1 MRRSKQGLGR
11 EFKTENRG
19 LRFGIRFSS
28 ILGQQSKSS
37 RRLLYRYMTQTC
49 RQSEE
54 CCPNESVRA
63 AGLMIA
69 RYRDSLDCTLGLP
82 EWQDGIAAL
91 VEELDL
97 PRQRQGISSMQ
108 ALRALPIESK
118 RELVDRLLKSPKARL
133 KTASARTLIRAWGV
147 SGFSLK
153 NASLPST
160 KWADLKQRLSIRQAT
175 SYRSYK
181 NAQSYLY
188 TEFEYI
194 PKQAAREMCRIPSRQ
209 EDCQQEGS
217 LGLLQAIDRIQPDK
231 SFASYAFSWAR
242 RRVRNYLMTCHLPV
256 TAPVNVVSKL
266 SIADSRSA
274 ESATATPLLA
284 QSIACLQQPHIE
296 FTDDLATESWRLDQE
311 TQSAESP
318 LTTAIKS
325 DLSAVVGLA
334 LNQLTPKQ
342 REVLALRFGVLNR
355 EAIET
360 LQGIARATGIS
371 RQQVT
376 RRERRALAQLQRIF
390 SPLRHELA

>member
-1 MRRSKQGLGR
+1 
-11 EFKTENRG
+11 
-19 LRFGIRFSS
+19 
-28 ILGQQSKSS
+28 
-37 RRLLYRYMTQTC
+37 MTQTC
-49 RQSEE
+49 RQNKES
-54 CCPNESVRA
+54 CTKESVLA

-69 RYRDSLDCTLGLP
+69 RYRDSLDRTLALP

-91 VEELDL
+91 VEESDL
-97 PRQRQGISSMQ
+97 PRQRQGISSV
-108 ALRALPIESK
+108 RALLALPLESK
-118 RELVDRLLKSPKARL
+118 RELVERLLKNPPARL
-133 KTASARTLIRAWGV
+133 KAASAQTLIRAWGV

-153 NASLPST
+153 NAFVPST
-160 KWADLKQRLSIRQAT
+160 KWTDLKQRLSIRQAT

-194 PKQAAREMCRIPSRQ
+194 PKQAAREMCRIPSRR

-217 LGLLQAIDRIQPDK
+217 LGLLQAIDRIKPNMP
-231 SFASYAFSWAR
+231 FASYAFLWAR
-242 RRVRNYLMTCHLPV
+242 RRVRNYLMISHLPV
-256 TAPVNVVSKL
+256 TAPVNLVSQL

-274 ESATATPLLA
+274 ESATAHPLLA
-284 QSIACLQQPHIE
+284 QSVACLQQPYIE
-296 FTDDLATESWRLDQE
+296 FTDDLETESWRLEDDAQG
-311 TQSAESP
+311 ADSP

-325 DLSAVVGLA
+325 DLSAAVRLA

-342 REVLALRFGVLNR
+342 REVLALRFGILNR

-360 LQGIARATGIS
+360 LQGIATATGIS

-376 RRERRALAQLQRIF
+376 RREQRALAQLERIF

>member
-1 MRRSKQGLGR
+1 
-11 EFKTENRG
+11 
-19 LRFGIRFSS
+19 
-28 ILGQQSKSS
+28 
-37 RRLLYRYMTQTC
+37 
-49 RQSEE
+49 
-54 CCPNESVRA
+54 
-63 AGLMIA
+63 MIA

-108 ALRALPIESK
+108 ALLTLPIESK
-118 RELVDRLLKSPKARL
+118 RELVDRLLKSSTARL

-194 PKQAAREMCRIPSRQ
+194 PKQAAREMCRAPSRQ

-231 SFASYAFSWAR
+231 SFASYAFLWAR

-256 TAPVNVVSKL
+256 TTPVNLVSKL

-325 DLSAVVGLA
+325 DLSAAVGLA

-355 EAIET
+355 EAVET
-360 LQGIARATGIS
+360 LQGVARATGIS